1 MPHAD
6 YQETTTQWHKDLLRD
21 GFAVVKHA
29 VPKERCQYY
38 IEQMFDW
45 LERFPFGFDRNDKST
60 WTEKHLPTHMKGGMY
75 HGYRVQHEKFV
86 WEARQEAGVIDAFS
100 KIWGTNELLA
110 SFDGI
115 NFTLPSGSPLPPTAA
130 WPHVDQSPRRT
141 GMQCVQGIINFAP
154 NGPEDGGLL
163 VMKGSTRLMEQFFAA
178 HPDVLDR
185 PTWGATDWFPFEQ
198 AELDWF
204 KDRGCSIA
212 KVCAGPGD
220 LIVWDSR
227 CMHYNEVPRSQNMRA
242 LIYACYTPATLA
254 KPEDLQKKA
263 QLFDQRIGTTHWPHD
278 NIFPIIEKKLR
289 LGKPDLVERDEPFE
303 HPEETDLVQKLAGK
317 KPY

>member
-1 MPHAD
+1 MPHANC
-6 YQETTTQWHKDLLRD
+6 QETTAQWHEDLLRD
-21 GFAVVKHA
+21 GFAVVKNA
-29 VPKERCQYY
+29 VPKQRCQYY
-38 IEQMFDW
+38 IEQMFNW

-60 WTEKHLPTHMKGGMY
+60 WTDKNLPTHMKGGMY
-75 HGYRVQHEKFV
+75 HGYRIQHEKFV
-86 WEARQEAGVIDAFS
+86 WEARQEPGVIDAFT

-115 NFTLPSGSPLPPTAA
+115 NFTLPTGSPLPPTTP
-130 WPHVDQSPRRT
+130 WPHVDQSPRRK

-163 VMKGSTRLMEQFFAA
+163 VMKGSTQLMEEFFAT

-185 PTWGATDWFPFEQ
+185 PTWGASDWFPFEK
-198 AELDWF
+198 AECEWF

-227 CMHYNEVPRSQNMRA
+227 CMHYNEVPRSQNVRA
-242 LIYACYTPATLA
+242 LIYACYTPAASAT
-254 KPEDLQKKA
+254 PEALEKKA
-263 QLFDQRIGTTHWPHD
+263 QLFDERIGTTHWPHD
-278 NIFPIIEKKLR
+278 NIFPTAEKKLR
-289 LGKPDLVERDEPFE
+289 LGKPDLAERDEPFE
-303 HPEETDLVQKLAGK
+303 HPEETDFVQRLAGK
-317 KPY
+317 KSY